1 MVRWTR
7 SRDGYLD
14 THRAAWLL
22 NPITIRRALP
32 DDRDAL
38 VRLAQLDSQALPTSP
53 LLVAEREGR
62 LDAALSLS
70 TGEQIADPFRR
81 TAELCE
87 LLRHHAGGLRAAGPG
102 SPLPRLQPR
111 PAAVTP

>member
-1 MVRWTR
+1 MVL
-7 SRDGYLD
+7 S
-14 THRAAWLL
+14 AV
-22 NPITIRRALP
+22 TIRLALP
-32 DDRDAL
+32 DDEDAL
-38 VRLAQLDSQALPTSP
+38 VRLAQRDSQALPAGP

-81 TAELCE
+81 TAELRE
-87 LLRHHAGGLRAAGPG
+87 LLTRHAGGLPAAGPG